1 MECNN
6 RTYYEHIPVEF
17 STLLWWVLPT
27 SVRQDCPHKMAA
39 QANTVHNMRLIVS
52 GSNASCLQSKL
63 YKHVFNSASL
73 AFWIRLCNRL
83 APTSDVKRNDIVLA
97 WHAVEHMLDTRY
109 VTISG
114 YRGTTLV
121 IPERASWTHFIIVL
135 AESSAQLLHSIHLL
149 WSSIGKLHIY
159 QHVTPTH

>member
-1 MECNN
+1 
-6 RTYYEHIPVEF
+6 VEF

-39 QANTVHNMRLIVS
+39 QAHTGHNMRLIVS

-63 YKHVFNSASL
+63 YKYVFNSASL

-83 APTSDVKRNDIVLA
+83 APTSDVKRNDIFLA
-97 WHAVEHMLDTRY
+97 WHAVEHVHMLDTRY

-114 YRGTTLV
+114 YRGNYVSDSRT
-121 IPERASWTHFIIVL
+121 IIMNSLQYCLGWVQRTV
-135 AESSAQLLHSIHLL
+135 APLHS
-149 WSSIGKLHIY
+149 SSMVFDRQAAYI
-159 QHVTPTH
+159 PTRHPPLTKHPTCLIP